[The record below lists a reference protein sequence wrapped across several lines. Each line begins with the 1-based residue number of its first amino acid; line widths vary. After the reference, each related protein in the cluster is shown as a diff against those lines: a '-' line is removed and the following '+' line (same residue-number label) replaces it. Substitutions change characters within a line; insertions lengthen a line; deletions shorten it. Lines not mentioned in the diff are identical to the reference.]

1 MKNRD
6 EEFSGDPLPDNPL
19 PLLKGQLRWLLIA
32 ALPIV
37 LHLFTIKP
45 VEPIFGGDSN
55 RHVMTSVFF
64 RDFLVDG
71 QYLQPKAYAE
81 DYFEQYPALGLLVW
95 PPLFHA
101 VCGAAM
107 IAFGTSVL
115 VARLLIMA
123 SLMASTVCVYRM
135 TRRIVNEDLA
145 TLTAIV
151 FSTLPIVFQYGR
163 DVMLEM
169 PTMAFVLISIDQFD
183 VWLGHQKRRA
193 LYVAAVTAALAA
205 LTRFDAA
212 LLLPF
217 YFLMLLFKGGWR
229 RLLDRHVCLAALIAV
244 CLVGPVYFV
253 IVRQL
258 GDLHMRQ
265 AAESVGGSVDGSD
278 NGFLAAKNF
287 WYYPIALQEQT
298 GLIIPFI
305 AIAGLMIALQ
315 KSWRVRAAV
324 PLALLLATYITFT
337 PLAELRAR
345 HAIYWL
351 PSIAFFAVLAMDTLA
366 AWLHRL
372 RRCNRMVVSVAAYG
386 LLLTTTAVACIQ
398 EPAFRVV
405 GYQQAA
411 DYVLQNTSEGDRVF
425 FDGWWDGNFTY
436 YMRHLDDS
444 RSRHVIRGDRLL
456 YDFVCIPDTDFQA
469 FAESEREMLQLL
481 IDADPEFVV
490 IEYPQFYERIE
501 TAEQLRE
508 LIHAR
513 PELFIP
519 TKEIDVTSTL
529 DYFPQFSLQIF
540 RFDQVRAKSCLAA
553 ELAIESAANDSTLP
567 VALPLPVSSA
577 IAETT
582 QDQ

>member
-1 MKNRD
+1 MKMSA
-6 EEFSGDPLPDNPL
+6 EEISGDPLPGL
-19 PLLKGQLRWLLIA
+19 PHRLLKGPLRWLLIA

-37 LHLFTIKP
+37 LQLVTVRP

-64 RDFLVDG
+64 RDFLMDG

-95 PPLFHA
+95 PPMFHA

-107 IAFGTSVL
+107 IAFGTSVM
-115 VARLLIMA
+115 VARLIVFGSLIV
-123 SLMASTVCVYRM
+123 STVCVYRII
-135 TRRIVNEDLA
+135 RRIVSEDLA
-145 TLTAIV
+145 ALTAIL

-183 VWLGHQKRRA
+183 VWLGQHKRRA
-193 LYVAAVTAALAA
+193 LYFAAVAAAFAA

-229 RLLDRHVCLAALIAV
+229 RLVDRHVCGAALIAI

-253 IVRQL
+253 IARQL
-258 GDLHMRQ
+258 GDLHVRQ

-287 WYYPIALQEQT
+287 LYYPIALKEQA
-298 GLIIPFI
+298 GLTISLFAVVGLFI
-305 AIAGLMIALQ
+305 AMQ
-315 KSWRVRAAV
+315 KSWRLRATV
-324 PLALLLATYITFT
+324 PWALLLATYITFT

-351 PSIAFFAVLAMDTLA
+351 PSIAFFAVLTLDA
-366 AWLHRL
+366 VAGWLHRFS
-372 RRCNRMVVSVAAYG
+372 RCNRLVLSAAAYG
-386 LLLTTTAVACIQ
+386 LLLTTTAVACIR

-411 DYVLQNTSEGDRVF
+411 DYVLQNTREGDTVF

-436 YMRHLDDS
+436 YMRHLDSS

-456 YDFVCIPDTDFQA
+456 YDFICVPDTDFQT
-469 FAESEREMLQLL
+469 FANSDHEMLQLL

-490 IEYPQFYERIE
+490 IEYPQFFERIE

-508 LIHAR
+508 LIHAE
-513 PELFIP
+513 PDVFIP
-519 TKEIDVTSTL
+519 SHEIHVESTL
-529 DYFPQFSLQIF
+529 DYFPTFSLRIF
-540 RFDQVRAKSCLAA
+540 RFDADRARKHLTA
-553 ELAIESAANDSTLP
+553 EPASESTVIP
-567 VALPLPVSSA
+567 H
-577 IAETT
+577 
-582 QDQ
+582 